1 MFNGAFEAKRE
12 TETMSQNALKTFAE
26 NVGRDWGPLSTALV
40 TAVRGHME
48 TLLQAAATEEWLK
61 SLHRDAP
68 SNRELL
74 RDPLHGFVLQAHIE
88 PAGLYRPPHDHGHS
102 WVIYAVVEGESEM
115 GTYGRIPDAD
125 GPVRLVKR
133 DSTRVRPGQVQV
145 YLPGD
150 IHDTRCIAG
159 PALLYRFTERDLK
172 QEDQEHHRITRFLE
186 RDGAWTAP

>member
-1 MFNGAFEAKRE
+1 
-12 TETMSQNALKTFAE
+12 MSPNSLNVFAQN
-26 NVGRDWGPLSTALV
+26 VSRDWGPVSTEVISAI
-40 TAVRGHME
+40 RGHME

-74 RDPLHGFVLQAHIE
+74 RDPQHGFVLQAHTE
-88 PAGLYRPPHDHGHS
+88 PTGLYRPPHDHGRS

-115 GTYGRIPDAD
+115 GTFGRVTDAD
-125 GPVRLVKR
+125 GSVRLVKR
-133 DSTRVRPGQVQV
+133 GRTRVRPGQVQV

-150 IHDTRCIAG
+150 IHDTRCIVG

-172 QEDQEHHRITRFLE
+172 KEDQEHHRVTRFVE
-186 RDGAWTAP
+186 RNGVWMAP